1 MMRQQNKTLGIQQR
15 IPLDILLIAL
25 QDELTGG
32 VNEVRLRELLQ
43 SEYKGANRVNKSI
56 NQIKSVVS
64 EKNKLMT
71 LVNENK
77 EETLL
82 ALQTKSDRNLILT
95 ALICSRYS
103 FCYDLL
109 VIFGKQFRLQ
119 DEISKPLLTKLIG
132 AKYGF
137 NRSCENS
144 TYCAIPQ
151 FNEAELITRSKV
163 GVYEMLTPQKIQNDI
178 TWQIWKECFFINEPL
193 YNREETENL
202 SFEPFFKF
210 VIFNR

>member
-1 MMRQQNKTLGIQQR
+1 MIQKQHKTLGIQQR
-15 IPLDILLIAL
+15 IPLDILLISL
-25 QDELTGG
+25 QDELIKGID
-32 VNEVRLRELLQ
+32 EVRLKELIQ
-43 SEYKGANRVNKSI
+43 SEYKGENRVNKSI
-56 NQIKSVVS
+56 NQLKSVVS
-64 EKNKLMT
+64 NKNPLM
-71 LVNENK
+71 LFLNENK

-82 ALQTKSDRNLILT
+82 ALQSKTDKNLILT

-109 VIFGKQFRLQ
+109 VLLGKQFRLQ
-119 DEISKPLLTKLIG
+119 DEINKSLLNNLIG
-132 AKYGF
+132 AKYGL
-137 NRSCENS
+137 NKSCENS

-151 FNEAELITRSKV
+151 FIEAEMIIRSKV
-163 GVYEMLTPQKIQNDI
+163 ATYEMLQPQKAQHEI

-210 VIFNR
+210 VVR

>member
-1 MMRQQNKTLGIQQR
+1 MIQKLYKTLGIQQR

-25 QDELTGG
+25 QDELKNGID
-32 VNEVRLRELLQ
+32 EVRLKELLQ
-43 SEYKGANRVNKSI
+43 SEYKGSNRINKSV

-64 EKNKLMT
+64 SKNPLM
-71 LVNENK
+71 LLLNENR

-82 ALQTKSDRNLILT
+82 ALQSKTDKNLILT

-109 VIFGKQFRLQ
+109 VIIGKQFRLQ
-119 DEISKPLLTKLIG
+119 DEIGKTLLTNLIG
-132 AKYGF
+132 SKYGF
-137 NRSCENS
+137 NKSCENS

-151 FNEAELITRSKV
+151 FIEAEIISRSKTAT
-163 GVYEMLTPQKIQNDI
+163 YEMLAPQKISNEI

-193 YNREETENL
+193 YNREETESL

-210 VIFNR
+210 VER